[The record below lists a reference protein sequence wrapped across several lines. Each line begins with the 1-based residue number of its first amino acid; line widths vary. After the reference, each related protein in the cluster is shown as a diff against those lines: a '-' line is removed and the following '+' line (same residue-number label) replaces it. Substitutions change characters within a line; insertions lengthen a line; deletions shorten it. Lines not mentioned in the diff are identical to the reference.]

1 MTTSPADAAPA
12 AGASHDASR
21 DACVDARLLAELLD
35 TSTEL
40 VCATDA
46 AGRIV
51 YVNAAWERALGYP
64 RDEACAL
71 PVVALVA
78 PEERAAYHA
87 AARRLAA
94 GERVDPFE
102 LVLTARDGRR
112 VACRGVATPVMV
124 RDGDRSRCVGT
135 RAAYRAL
142 SEAQAEERTA
152 ARRFA
157 LLIGAM
163 QDAVFV
169 LDRQGTYV
177 EVLETARALLL
188 RSADQLRGRGVR
200 DFFAPELA
208 MRFLDGIARA
218 LDGAGPVTLDYALAI
233 DGRERW
239 FSATVSPMDAERVL
253 FVARD
258 VTAQKA
264 AEAALRESEA
274 RHRALFERS
283 SAVQWVVDPAT
294 RTIVDAN
301 EAAVRFYGYPLA
313 ALRGKPLREINV
325 LPEATLRAQAAR
337 GDAGE
342 GGVVPQ
348 RLASGEV
355 RMVEYHP
362 TRVELNGRTYLHSV
376 LHDVTDRIRVE
387 TALRESESRLSLI
400 YDSATDLMFLMAVE
414 RDPDG
419 TIAGFRCESVNAA
432 YLELTGLAAGQ
443 LVGRT
448 LREILPEGELA
459 RVYGNFAEV
468 VLSGDVRRHE
478 EEFVLATG
486 LLTVETTLTP
496 VFDVDGVCTHVLGS
510 ARDVSARRH
519 AEAALRESEARFRG
533 VLETVRA
540 VALTLDAEGCVTFA
554 NDALLELTGWS
565 REEVVGRRWFD
576 HFVPNGPAAQHLFG
590 AMLRGDESVAHY
602 ENEILTR
609 DGERRLIAWDNTLLR
624 DADGRAAGTASIGRD
639 ITAQRALE
647 ARLAALSEHDELTG
661 LLNRRGFRRMAEHE
675 LRVGRR
681 VGRRGAVLYLDM
693 DGFKQ
698 INDAHG
704 HAEGDLAL
712 RAVADVLRTSI
723 RDGDL
728 AARLGGDEFVV
739 YATGAATVD
748 EGEALAAR
756 LREQLRC
763 VNDAARAAGRGYA
776 LRFSVG
782 VAMVDGADDLDGVL
796 TRADAAL
803 YAGKLARRTTADTR

>member
-1 MTTSPADAAPA
+1 MSTSPAGTPPA
-12 AGASHDASR
+12 ADASL
-21 DACVDARLLAELLD
+21 DASVDARLLGELLD
-35 TSTEL
+35 ATTEL
-40 VCATDA
+40 VCAVDV

-51 YVNAAWERALGYP
+51 HVNAAWERAVGHARADVAGRPFLG
-64 RDEACAL
+64 
-71 PVVALVA
+71 LVA
-78 PEERAAYHA
+78 PDARAAYEA
-87 AARRLAA
+87 AAGRLAA
-94 GERVDPFE
+94 GERVDPYE
-102 LVLTARDGRR
+102 IALTARDGRR
-112 VACRGVATPVMV
+112 LVCRGVAVPALA
-124 RDGDRSRCVGT
+124 RDPASGAQRCVGV
-135 RAAYRAL
+135 RAAYR
-142 SEAQAEERTA
+142 EVGA
-152 ARRFA
+152 ARSAEQAAHRFA
-157 LLIGAM
+157 LLVGAM

-169 LDRQGTYV
+169 LDRRGTYV
-177 EVLETARALLL
+177 EVLDTAPVLLL
-188 RSADQLRGRGVR
+188 HSADRLLGRGVR

-208 MRFLDGIARA
+208 MRFLDAIARA
-218 LDGAGPVTLDYALAI
+218 LDGACAVSLEYTLAI

-239 FSATVSPMDAERVL
+239 FGATVSPMDRERVL

-264 AEAALRESEA
+264 AEHALRESEA

-301 EAAVRFYGYPLA
+301 QAAVRFYGHPLA
-313 ALRGKPLREINV
+313 ELRGKPLREINV
-325 LPEATLRAQAAR
+325 LPETSLRALAA
-337 GDAGE
+337 GVDADE

-355 RMVEYHP
+355 RMVEFHP

-414 RDPDG
+414 RAPDG

-432 YLELTGLAAGQ
+432 YLELTGLAAEE
-443 LVGRT
+443 LVGRR
-448 LREILPEGELA
+448 LHEMVPPGELA
-459 RVYGNFAEV
+459 RVHGRFAEV
-468 VLSGDVRRHE
+468 ATSGDVRRHE
-478 EEFVLATG
+478 EEFPLATS
-486 LLTVETTLTP
+486 LLVVETTLTP
-496 VFDVDGVCTHVLGS
+496 VHDVDGVCTHVLGS

-540 VALTLDAEGCVTFA
+540 VALTLDEVGRVTFA
-554 NDALLELTGWS
+554 NDALLELTGWT
-565 REEVVGRRWFD
+565 REEVVGAPWFER
-576 HFVPNGPAAQHLFG
+576 FVPNGPAMRHLLA
-590 AMLRGDESVAHY
+590 AMLAGDESVAHY

-624 DADGRAAGTASIGRD
+624 DADGRASGTASIGRD
-639 ITAQRALE
+639 VTAQRALE
-647 ARLAALSEHDELTG
+647 QRLAALSEHDELTG

-712 RAVADVLRTSI
+712 QAVAEVLRTSI

-739 YATGAATVD
+739 YATGAATAH
-748 EGEALAAR
+748 EGDALAAR
-756 LREQLRC
+756 LREQLAC
-763 VNDAARAAGRGYA
+763 VNEAAGAAGRGYA

-782 VAMVDGADDLDGVL
+782 VALVEDADDLDAVL

-803 YAGKLARRTTADTR
+803 YAGKLARRAPTDAR